1 MNQKKV
7 ILVYRDKLLLDS
19 ETFISRSYEAF
30 SDYRVVYAC
39 SKLGWSHNKIKD
51 EKIIVSNG
59 VVSRFLFTNFGF
71 IKNLKQ
77 IKQLKPSIV
86 HAHFGKS
93 GALAL
98 PIAQQL
104 KIPLII
110 TYHGGDITKST
121 HLKKTI
127 LPKVYQRRL
136 AKIKKYASNFFG
148 VSNFISQKLIDNGFS
163 PDKVVTHYLGIN
175 LKKTNKSDRFNDR
188 LFFAGRFVEKKG
200 IDILIDAIKILNS
213 KGHLIN
219 LDLAGTG
226 PLEDYFKKMTKDMPQ
241 IKYLG
246 WLSKEEMDNYMTNSM
261 AVVVPSKVASNGDCE
276 GLPTVILEAF
286 SNSCLVIASNHSGIP
301 EIIKSEETG
310 FIFKECD
317 SEALSK
323 QILKVRDISLHDRN
337 KLIDAGQKILIEK
350 FNSFEQSKKL
360 EKNINKIL
368 SNEPIKEANI

>member
-1 MNQKKV
+1 
-7 ILVYRDKLLLDS
+7 
-19 ETFISRSYEAF
+19 
-30 SDYRVVYAC
+30 VVYAC
-39 SKLGWSHNKIKD
+39 SKLGWSHNKIED

-77 IKQLKPSIV
+77 IKQLNPSIV

-175 LKKTNKSDRFNDR
+175 LKKINKSDRFNDR

-246 WLSKEEMDNYMTNSM
+246 WLSKEEMESYMTNSM

-276 GLPTVILEAF
+276 GLPTVILEAV

-360 EKNINKIL
+360 EKTINKIL
-368 SNEPIKEANI
+368 SNESIKESNI

>member
-1 MNQKKV
+1 M
-7 ILVYRDKLLLDS
+7 
-19 ETFISRSYEAF
+19 
-30 SDYRVVYAC
+30 VYAC

-77 IKQLKPSIV
+77 IKQLNPSIV

-148 VSNFISQKLIDNGFS
+148 VSQPPK
-163 PDKVVTHYLGIN
+163 
-175 LKKTNKSDRFNDR
+175 
-188 LFFAGRFVEKKG
+188 FV
-200 IDILIDAIKILNS
+200 
-213 KGHLIN
+213 
-219 LDLAGTG
+219 
-226 PLEDYFKKMTKDMPQ
+226 P
-241 IKYLG
+241 
-246 WLSKEEMDNYMTNSM
+246 
-261 AVVVPSKVASNGDCE
+261 
-276 GLPTVILEAF
+276 
-286 SNSCLVIASNHSGIP
+286 
-301 EIIKSEETG
+301 
-310 FIFKECD
+310 
-317 SEALSK
+317 
-323 QILKVRDISLHDRN
+323 
-337 KLIDAGQKILIEK
+337 
-350 FNSFEQSKKL
+350 
-360 EKNINKIL
+360 
-368 SNEPIKEANI
+368 